1 MKQEIRNNYII
12 KNFPYIKENHNH
24 FIEYANL
31 AHQRFNFAYGNKT
44 SFNQNSSTWF
54 YRYYNITCLTFGSSL
69 YYKLFSDLQNL
80 FKEITNNKKPLWYQS
95 WLNFHKSNEVLDWHN
110 HYECL
115 LHGYISIDPKESE
128 TEFED
133 YKIKNEIGNVYIGKP
148 EKKHK
153 VNILKPYDGHR
164 ITIAFDIID
173 EDNVNSLYKKYG
185 NIDINTGYIPII

>member
-1 MKQEIRNNYII
+1 MKQEINNNYII
-12 KNFPYIKENHNH
+12 RNFSYIKENHNH

-31 AHQRFNFAYGNKT
+31 AHQRFNFAFGNKT

-69 YYKLFSDLQNL
+69 YYKLFSDLQSL
-80 FKEITNNKKPLWYQS
+80 IKEIAKHKKPLWYQS
-95 WLNFHKSNEVLDWHN
+95 WLNFHKPNEVLDWHN

-173 EDNVNSLYKKYG
+173 EDNVNSIYKKYG
-185 NIDINTGYIPII
+185 NIDINTGFIPII

>member
-69 YYKLFSDLQNL
+69 YYKLFSDLQSL
-80 FKEITNNKKPLWYQS
+80 IKEIAKNKKPLWYQS
-95 WLNFHKSNEVLDWHN
+95 WLNFHKPNEVLNWHD
-110 HYECL
+110 HKDCL
-115 LHGYISIDPKESE
+115 FHGYISIDPKESE

-133 YKIKNEIGNVYIGKP
+133 YKIKNEIGNIYIGKP

-153 VNILKPYDGHR
+153 VNVLKPFDGHR
-164 ITIAFDIID
+164 ITIAFDVVD
-173 EDNVNSLYKKYG
+173 ENCINDIYKNFGKL
-185 NIDINTGYIPII
+185 DVNTGFIPII

>member
-1 MKQEIRNNYII
+1 MKQEINNNYII
-12 KNFPYIKENHNH
+12 RNFSYIKENHNH

-69 YYKLFSDLQNL
+69 YYKLFSDLQSL
-80 FKEITNNKKPLWYQS
+80 IKEIAKNKKPLWYQS
-95 WLNFHKSNEVLDWHN
+95 WLNFHKSNEVLNWHE
-110 HYECL
+110 HKDCL
-115 LHGYISIDPKESE
+115 FHGYISIDPKESE

-133 YKIKNEIGNVYIGKP
+133 YKIKNEIGNIYIGKP

-153 VNILKPYDGHR
+153 VNVLKPFDGHR
-164 ITIAFDIID
+164 ITIAFDVVD
-173 EDNVNSLYKKYG
+173 ENCINDIYKNFGKL
-185 NIDINTGYIPII
+185 DVNTGFIPII

>member
-1 MKQEIRNNYII
+1 MQQETNNNYII
-12 KNFPYIKENHNH
+12 RNFSYIKENHNH

-69 YYKLFSDLQNL
+69 YYKLFSDLQSL
-80 FKEITNNKKPLWYQS
+80 IKEIAKNKKPLWYQS
-95 WLNFHKSNEVLDWHN
+95 WLNFHKPNEVLNWHD
-110 HYECL
+110 HKDCL
-115 LHGYISIDPKESE
+115 FHGYISIDPKESE

-133 YKIKNEIGNVYIGKP
+133 YKIKNEIGNIYIGKP

-153 VNILKPYDGHR
+153 VNVLKPFDGHR
-164 ITIAFDIID
+164 ITIALDVVDENCINDI
-173 EDNVNSLYKKYG
+173 YKKYG
-185 NIDINTGYIPII
+185 NIDINTGFIPII

>member
-153 VNILKPYDGHR
+153 VNVLKPYDGHR
-164 ITIAFDIID
+164 ITIAFDVID
-173 EDNVNSLYKKYG
+173 EDNVNSIYKKYG
-185 NIDINTGYIPII
+185 NIDINTGFIPII

>member
-1 MKQEIRNNYII
+1 VKQEIRNNYII

-69 YYKLFSDLQNL
+69 YYKLFSDLQSL
-80 FKEITNNKKPLWYQS
+80 IKEIAKNKKPLWYQS
-95 WLNFHKSNEVLDWHN
+95 WLNFHKPNEVLNWHD
-110 HYECL
+110 HKDCL
-115 LHGYISIDPKESE
+115 FHGYISIDPKESE

-133 YKIKNEIGNVYIGKP
+133 YKIKNEIGNIYIGKP

-153 VNILKPYDGHR
+153 VNVLKPFDGHR
-164 ITIAFDIID
+164 ITIAFDVVD
-173 EDNVNSLYKKYG
+173 ENCINDIYKNFGKL
-185 NIDINTGYIPII
+185 DVNTGFIPII

>member
-1 MKQEIRNNYII
+1 VKQEIRNNYII

-95 WLNFHKSNEVLDWHN
+95 WLNFHKPNEVLDWHN

-153 VNILKPYDGHR
+153 VNVLKPYDGHR
-164 ITIAFDIID
+164 ITIAFDVID
-173 EDNVNSLYKKYG
+173 EDNVNSIYKKYG
-185 NIDINTGYIPII
+185 NIDINTGFIPII

>member
-1 MKQEIRNNYII
+1 MQQETNNNYII
-12 KNFPYIKENHNH
+12 RNFSYIKENHNH

-69 YYKLFSDLQNL
+69 YYKLFSDLQSL
-80 FKEITNNKKPLWYQS
+80 IKEIAKNKKPLWYQS
-95 WLNFHKSNEVLDWHN
+95 WLNFHKPNEVLDWHN

-133 YKIKNEIGNVYIGKP
+133 YKIKNEIGNIYIGKP

-153 VNILKPYDGHR
+153 VNVLKPFDGHR
-164 ITIAFDIID
+164 ITIAFDVVD
-173 EDNVNSLYKKYG
+173 ENCINDIYKKYG
-185 NIDINTGYIPII
+185 NIDVNTGFIPII

>member
-1 MKQEIRNNYII
+1 VKQEIRNNYII

-95 WLNFHKSNEVLDWHN
+95 WLNFHKPNEVLDWHN

-153 VNILKPYDGHR
+153 VNVLKPYDGHR

-173 EDNVNSLYKKYG
+173 EDNVNSIYKKYG
-185 NIDINTGYIPII
+185 NIDINTGFIPII

>member
-1 MKQEIRNNYII
+1 VQQETNNNYII
-12 KNFPYIKENHNH
+12 RNFSYIKENHNH

-69 YYKLFSDLQNL
+69 YYKLFSDLQSL
-80 FKEITNNKKPLWYQS
+80 IKEIAKNKKPLWYQS
-95 WLNFHKSNEVLDWHN
+95 WLNFHKPNEVLNWHD
-110 HYECL
+110 HKDCL
-115 LHGYISIDPKESE
+115 FHGYISIDPKESE

-133 YKIKNEIGNVYIGKP
+133 YKIKNEIGNIYIGKP

-153 VNILKPYDGHR
+153 VNVLKPFDGHR
-164 ITIAFDIID
+164 ITIAFDVVD
-173 EDNVNSLYKKYG
+173 ENCINDIYKNFGKL
-185 NIDINTGYIPII
+185 DVNTGFIPII

>member
-1 MKQEIRNNYII
+1 VKQEINNNYII

-31 AHQRFNFAYGNKT
+31 AHQRFNFVYGSKT
-44 SFNQNSSTWF
+44 SFDQKSPTWF
-54 YRYYNITCLTFGSSL
+54 YRYYNITCLTFGSNL

-95 WLNFHKSNEVLDWHN
+95 WLNFHKPNEVLDWHN

-153 VNILKPYDGHR
+153 VNVLKPYDGHR

-173 EDNVNSLYKKYG
+173 EDNVNNIYKKYG
-185 NIDINTGYIPII
+185 NIDINTGFIPII

>member
-95 WLNFHKSNEVLDWHN
+95 WLNFHKPNEVLDWHN

-153 VNILKPYDGHR
+153 VNVLKPYDGHR
-164 ITIAFDIID
+164 ITIAFDVID
-173 EDNVNSLYKKYG
+173 EDNVNSIYKKYG
-185 NIDINTGYIPII
+185 NIDINTGFIPII

>member
-1 MKQEIRNNYII
+1 VQQETNNNYII
-12 KNFPYIKENHNH
+12 RNFSYIKENHNH

-69 YYKLFSDLQNL
+69 YYKLFSDLQSL
-80 FKEITNNKKPLWYQS
+80 IKEIAKNKKPLWYQS
-95 WLNFHKSNEVLDWHN
+95 WLNFHKPNEVLDWHN

-133 YKIKNEIGNVYIGKP
+133 YKIKNEIGNIYIGKP

-153 VNILKPYDGHR
+153 VNVLKPFDGHR
-164 ITIAFDIID
+164 ITIAFDVVD
-173 EDNVNSLYKKYG
+173 ENCINDIYKKYG
-185 NIDINTGYIPII
+185 NIDVNTGFIPII

>member
-1 MKQEIRNNYII
+1 MKQEINNNYII
-12 KNFPYIKENHNH
+12 RNFSYIKENHNH

-31 AHQRFNFAYGNKT
+31 AHQRFNFAFGNKT

-80 FKEITNNKKPLWYQS
+80 IKEIAKHKKPLWYQS
-95 WLNFHKSNEVLDWHN
+95 WLNFHKPNEVLDWHN

-173 EDNVNSLYKKYG
+173 EDNVNSIYKKYG
-185 NIDINTGYIPII
+185 NIDINTGFIPII

>member
-95 WLNFHKSNEVLDWHN
+95 WLNFHKPNEVLDWHN

>member
-80 FKEITNNKKPLWYQS
+80 FKEIK
-95 WLNFHKSNEVLDWHN
+95 
-110 HYECL
+110 
-115 LHGYISIDPKESE
+115 
-128 TEFED
+128 
-133 YKIKNEIGNVYIGKP
+133 
-148 EKKHK
+148 
-153 VNILKPYDGHR
+153 
-164 ITIAFDIID
+164 
-173 EDNVNSLYKKYG
+173 
-185 NIDINTGYIPII
+185 